1 MEPNHLNFG
10 GGVSETIVNP
20 VILVVMLIVGMLMLT
35 LRRRPAVRAFL
46 AAALLI
52 STDHVLL
59 IGGLH
64 FPMLRVLI
72 LFGVARIVR
81 DKVTTEQ
88 PLFTGGIN
96 FIDIAFLSFAV
107 FTAVDGILLW
117 QQTAAVVFQMGNLY
131 SALGAYLILRCF
143 IRDEED
149 VKYVIRTLAF
159 VAAVIALIMI
169 DEQLTGHNP
178 YYALF
183 GGAYMD
189 KYSSVLVRGEHF
201 RATGVFAHPI
211 LAGTFG
217 GILMP
222 LFVGL
227 WWYSPKDRRVAA
239 MGALSVAVMPFAASS
254 STALFGFIGGLV
266 GLCFWP
272 FRRNMRIVRWA
283 IVTVLVSLHL
293 VMKAPVWHL
302 ISRIDLSG
310 GSSSYHRFEL
320 INQCILHFRDWFW
333 IGTKDYANWGWD
345 MWDLSNQYVGTADTA
360 GIIPFLSFVAIIVFG
375 FKFLGKARKTAAR
388 VSRKQELFIWAFAA
402 SLFANVVAFFGIG
415 YFDQTVVAWYAII
428 VMIAVVSRTV
438 KKDPVLAANE
448 NTTQYLPSITDR
460 TYAPMQSAHPQVL
473 VADRCNLEGGGI

>member
-20 VILVVMLIVGMLMLT
+20 VILLAALIVGILMLT
-35 LRRRPAVRAFL
+35 LHRRQVAGPFL

-72 LFGVARIVR
+72 LFGAARIMR
-81 DKVTTEQ
+81 TKIATKERI
-88 PLFTGGIN
+88 FAGGVN
-96 FIDIAFLSFAV
+96 FIDIAFLSFAM
-107 FTAVDGILLW
+107 FTALNGILLW
-117 QQTAAVVFQMGNLY
+117 RQMPAVVFQAGNLF
-131 SALGAYLILRCF
+131 SALGVYLILRFF
-143 IRDEED
+143 IRDGED
-149 VKYVIRTLAF
+149 VKRAIRTLVF
-159 VAAVIALIMI
+159 VTAVVALIMI
-169 DEQLTGHNP
+169 DEKATGHNP

-183 GGAYMD
+183 GGAYSG
-189 KYSSVLVRGEHF
+189 KYASVLVRDDHF

-217 GILMP
+217 GIVMP

-227 WWYSPKDRRVAA
+227 WWNSPKDRRIATV
-239 MGALSVAVMPFAASS
+239 GVLSATVLPFAASS

-272 FRRNMRIVRWA
+272 LRRNMRIIRWA
-283 IVTVLVSLHL
+283 ILIVLVSLHL

-320 INQCILHFRDWFW
+320 INQCILHYRDWFW
-333 IGTKDYANWGWD
+333 IGTKDYADWGWD

-360 GIIPFLSFVAIIVFG
+360 GIIPFLSFLAIIVFG
-375 FKFLGKARKTAAR
+375 FKFLGKARRAAAR

-415 YFDQTVVAWYAII
+415 YFDQTEVAWLAI
-428 VMIAVVSRTV
+428 VVTIAVISRRTRSERTLATNEGTSQDAPTSVERIYSPGDNVSSHSSS
-438 KKDPVLAANE
+438 LA
-448 NTTQYLPSITDR
+448 PRS
-460 TYAPMQSAHPQVL
+460 V
-473 VADRCNLEGGGI
+473 

>member
-1 MEPNHLNFG
+1 MEPDHIRFG
-10 GGVSETIVNP
+10 GGLSGTVVNP
-20 VILVVMLIVGMLMLT
+20 LVLI
-35 LRRRPAVRAFL
+35 AVLIAGVLICVLPRKAAIVPFL
-46 AAALLI
+46 VAALLT

-59 IGGLH
+59 VGSVH

-72 LFGVARIVR
+72 LFCAARMLYAR
-81 DKVTTEQ
+81 MTSKTKV
-88 PLFTGGIN
+88 FSGGLTK
-96 FIDIAFLSFAV
+96 IDIAMISLAV
-107 FTAVDGILLW
+107 FTAIDGIVLW
-117 QQTAAVVFQMGNLY
+117 REASAVVFQCGNLY
-131 SALGAYLILRCF
+131 SALGTYFTLRF
-143 IRDEED
+143 LIRDLED
-149 VKYVIRTLAF
+149 VKRAIHTLAF
-159 VAAVIALIMI
+159 VTVVIALIMI

-183 GGAYMD
+183 GGAFSD
-189 KYSSVLVRGEHF
+189 KYSSVLVRDNHF

-217 GILMP
+217 GIMMP

-227 WWYSPKDRRVAA
+227 WWYSPKDRRIAA
-239 MGALSVAVMPFAASS
+239 MGALSATVLPFAASS
-254 STALFGFIGGLV
+254 STALFGFIGGLI

-272 FRRNMRIVRWA
+272 LRRNMRIVRWA
-283 IVTVLVSLHL
+283 IVTVLVSLHM

-333 IGTKDYANWGWD
+333 VGSRDYADWGWD
-345 MWDLSNQYVGTADTA
+345 MWDLSDQYVGTADTA
-360 GIIPFLSFVAIIVFG
+360 GIIPLLSFVGIIVFG
-375 FKFLGKARKTAAR
+375 FKFLGKARRIAAR

-428 VMIAVVSRTV
+428 VMIAVVSRGV
-438 KKDPVLAANE
+438 KQGPVLTTNE
-448 NTTQYLPSITDR
+448 NTSQPLPSITDR
-460 TYAPMQSAHPQVL
+460 TFAPIENAYP
-473 VADRCNLEGGGI
+473 